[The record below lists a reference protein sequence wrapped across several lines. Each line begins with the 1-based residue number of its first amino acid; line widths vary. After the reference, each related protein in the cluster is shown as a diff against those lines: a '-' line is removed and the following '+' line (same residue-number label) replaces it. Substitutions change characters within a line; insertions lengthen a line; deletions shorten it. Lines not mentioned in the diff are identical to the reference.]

1 MSLDIITELI
11 GLFIVLISNI
21 IVFSVFISKLGSRI
35 KACEDKIEVLFT
47 NDRLHSEELKTL
59 NKIEGQL
66 ELLIKHF
73 TLKI

>member
-1 MSLDIITELI
+1 ME
-11 GLFIVLISNI
+11 FIVELGGLIVILLSNI
-21 IVFSVFISKLGSRI
+21 ILLTIFISKQNSRI
-35 KACEDKIEVLFT
+35 EVCENEIKVLFT

-73 TLKI
+73 MGK

>member
-1 MSLDIITELI
+1 MSIDLITEYFS
-11 GLFIVLISNI
+11 LFILLISNI
-21 IVFSVFISKLGSRI
+21 VVFSVFISKLGSRT
-35 KACEDKIEVLFT
+35 KVCEDKIEVLFT